1 MSQIAADLHHVSALY
16 MVLISLQIDLGVKML
31 VNNVLLFVILALSL
45 VVTRATVAVSV
56 SINKPFWLGVKN
68 GMFTNGLC

>member
-56 SINKPFWLGVKN
+56 SIYKWVMLRMNA
-68 GMFTNGLC
+68 